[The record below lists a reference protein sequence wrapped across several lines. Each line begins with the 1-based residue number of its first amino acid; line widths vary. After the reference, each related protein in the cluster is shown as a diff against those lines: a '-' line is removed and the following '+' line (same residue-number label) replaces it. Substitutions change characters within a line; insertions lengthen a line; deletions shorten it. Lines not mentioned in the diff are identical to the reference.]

1 MCPQKRTYKSKSA
14 TAAQDAHEAVR
25 PTNPAL
31 TPASGKERFGDPAK
45 LYRLIWSRFIASQ
58 MSDCQQDTVSAD
70 ITAAGYLFRAS
81 GYVVTF
87 DALPRCTRKPP
98 TRKRRKRP
106 RCRRWRRAWC

>member
-1 MCPQKRTYKSKSA
+1 MEKSVS
-14 TAAQDAHEAVR
+14 
-25 PTNPAL
+25 
-31 TPASGKERFGDPAK
+31 GDPAK

-87 DALPRCTRKPP
+87 DGFTTLYEDCLLYTSRCV
-98 TRKRRKRP
+98 
-106 RCRRWRRAWC
+106 